1 MHMLNKMAYS
11 WNIKLNIYKKYF
23 GNTLH
28 TPSWFYTYEM
38 NNKYYFIILSLTSS
52 LMTILS
58 SFNKTST
65 ISFNPDLQATANG
78 VF

>member
-1 MHMLNKMAYS
+1 
-11 WNIKLNIYKKYF
+11 
-23 GNTLH
+23 
-28 TPSWFYTYEM
+28 M
-38 NNKYYFIILSLTSS
+38 NNKYYFIMLSLTSS